1 MGDDRRFDQ
10 NFADLLLG
18 SYARL
23 LGRPLLDAAAG
34 EQPTAAWL
42 YRAPFCLLAHDGAAD
57 PVFIYANETAQRC
70 FGYGWDEVLT
80 LPSRL
85 SAEMP
90 ARHQRQRVLDAV
102 ARDGFIENYSGIRI
116 AKSGRRFRIEDAV
129 VWALRDGTTPVGQA
143 AVIRSWW
150 DV

>member
-1 MGDDRRFDQ
+1 MAIDRRFDQ
-10 NFADLLLG
+10 TFADLLLG

-57 PVFIYANETAQRC
+57 PIFIYANAAAQRC
-70 FGYGWDEVLT
+70 FGYGWDAFLT

-85 SAEMP
+85 SAETP
-90 ARHQRQRVLDAV
+90 ARDERQRALDAV
-102 ARDGFIENYSGIRI
+102 ARDGFITNYSGIRI
-116 AKSGRRFRIEDAV
+116 AKSGRRFRIENAV
-129 VWALRDGTTPVGQA
+129 VWTLRDDDSALGQA
-143 AVIRSWW
+143 AMIRSWR
-150 DV
+150 DL